1 MSLAPRH
8 PSDHAPRFR
17 VIRYAVGLFLVI
29 ATIIVAVAATLDRGA
44 RRSTW
49 QQENTAL
56 TGAARVSATEFGALR
71 ANLRVEASQLATSL
85 DLQRAVVGRNDAA
98 LHRLSVKRH
107 ARIDLPDRS
116 VGELAQAPRIATSA
130 RITDGSQLLASVTVS
145 LPLGKDVLALLRQ
158 ATPLPEHGAL
168 VLVSSGRVLAGGPI
182 GSRAQVRG
190 GRIVF
195 GDTQFAAQSARL
207 QPTGVSVLALEPA
220 SAIDAASQR
229 YRRLVLL
236 AAAATL
242 ALAAALAARIAR
254 PVALIVGEAALLSRQ
269 ATTDALTGLANRRG
283 LNDRLDAELARA
295 AGGGTSVSFVI
306 ADVDDFKSIN
316 DRFGHQTGDMVIR
329 AVGNAVAESVRE
341 LDLAARYGGEEFAVI
356 LPGSR
361 LDDARRA
368 AERMRVAVS
377 LVEVPGLTGTLS
389 MSFGVAEFPTYAD
402 GHSLVAAADA
412 ALYQAKRGG
421 KDQVVS
427 AVVERH
433 DLRLPVPVA

>member
-1 MSLAPRH
+1 
-8 PSDHAPRFR
+8 
-17 VIRYAVGLFLVI
+17 
-29 ATIIVAVAATLDRGA
+29 
-44 RRSTW
+44 
-49 QQENTAL
+49 
-56 TGAARVSATEFGALR
+56 
-71 ANLRVEASQLATSL
+71 
-85 DLQRAVVGRNDAA
+85 
-98 LHRLSVKRH
+98 
-107 ARIDLPDRS
+107 
-116 VGELAQAPRIATSA
+116 
-130 RITDGSQLLASVTVS
+130 
-145 LPLGKDVLALLRQ
+145 
-158 ATPLPEHGAL
+158 
-168 VLVSSGRVLAGGPI
+168 
-182 GSRAQVRG
+182 
-190 GRIVF
+190 
-195 GDTQFAAQSARL
+195 
-207 QPTGVSVLALEPA
+207 
-220 SAIDAASQR
+220 
-229 YRRLVLL
+229 
-236 AAAATL
+236 
-242 ALAAALAARIAR
+242 
-254 PVALIVGEAALLSRQ
+254 
-269 ATTDALTGLANRRG
+269 
-283 LNDRLDAELARA
+283 
-295 AGGGTSVSFVI
+295 VI